1 METSTLGHLM
11 RESGVWT
18 YAIVNLSHILG
29 VSSLFG
35 SIIVLDLR
43 LLGVWRRVPLALLS
57 DAILPIAKTG
67 FALAAM
73 TGVGLLATKATEYTD
88 NPFLYIKFSAI
99 TIGLV
104 NVAVLERSA
113 AWRARRVRELSR
125 RELRQLAWMGG
136 TSLGCWLTAISA
148 GRMIAYW

>member
-1 METSTLGHLM
+1 
-11 RESGVWT
+11 
-18 YAIVNLSHILG
+18 
-29 VSSLFG
+29 
-35 SIIVLDLR
+35 
-43 LLGVWRRVPLALLS
+43 
-57 DAILPIAKTG
+57 
-67 FALAAM
+67 
-73 TGVGLLATKATEYTD
+73 LLATKATEYTD

-99 TIGLV
+99 TIGLL

-136 TSLGCWLTAISA
+136 TSLGCWLTAIGA